1 MPSTIVVH
9 PGGAHMDEVL
19 ATGLIVHCHGQLT
32 VERRRPTRGELQSA
46 DTWVVDIGGA
56 HDPALLNFDHHQ
68 DDPAVADECALSLV
82 ARHLGLHELL
92 SSRPWYPAQVT
103 VDLRGSAA
111 LASQFGLEGGMPDA
125 LTSPAESG
133 LLALWQAGGAG
144 PVAPALVEHV
154 GALAGALVDEAR
166 RFGSELSM
174 ADGRV
179 QIRLVGG
186 LPILFLE
193 RSFSEPVVEHLR
205 RGWEEATEQ
214 RIAAT
219 VAPDSRDPD
228 GLALDR
234 FQGETRIDF
243 RWLHDHPRIRFAHK
257 SGFVAKT
264 QPGVTMAEV
273 EQMLARSVR
282 EPHTENS

>member
-1 MPSTIVVH
+1 MPGTIVVH

-19 ATGLIVHCHGQLT
+19 AAGLIVHRHGQLT
-32 VERRRPTRGELQSA
+32 VERRRPTADELRSA
-46 DTWVVDIGGA
+46 ATWVVDIGGS

-92 SSRPWYPAQVT
+92 STRPWYPAQVT
-103 VDLRGSAA
+103 VDLRGNAVLAA
-111 LASQFGLEGGMPDA
+111 QFGLDGGMPDA
-125 LTSPAESG
+125 LVSPAEVG
-133 LLALWQAGGAG
+133 LLALWQAGGTG
-144 PVAPALVEHV
+144 PVAPNLVAHV

-166 RFGSELSM
+166 RFGAELSS
-174 ADGRV
+174 ADGRYQV
-179 QIRLVGG
+179 REVGG
-186 LPILFLE
+186 LPFLFLE
-193 RSFSEPVVEHLR
+193 RGFSQPVVEHLR
-205 RGWEEATEQ
+205 RDWEAGTDQ

-234 FQGETRIDF
+234 FQGESRIDF

-264 QPGVTMAEV
+264 LPGVTMDEV
-273 EQMLARSVR
+273 EQMLAGSVR
-282 EPHTENS
+282 EP